1 MSLESNLNSKIERLT
16 LKEEKFVSCKSICKL
31 LKRDLQSCLKAHRL
45 TRVVTNKFKML
56 TLKSSGDSNN

>member
-1 MSLESNLNSKIERLT
+1 MSLESNLNFKIERLM

-31 LKRDLQSCLKAHRL
+31 LKRDLQNFPKAHRL
-45 TRVVTNKFKML
+45 TKVGTNKFKML